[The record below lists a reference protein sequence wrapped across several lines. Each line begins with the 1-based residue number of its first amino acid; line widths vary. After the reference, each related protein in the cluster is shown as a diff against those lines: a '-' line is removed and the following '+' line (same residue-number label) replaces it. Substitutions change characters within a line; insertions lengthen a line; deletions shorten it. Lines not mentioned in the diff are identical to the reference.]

1 MSKIEI
7 SKLYNSF
14 DHKNHFLKRTLPPLH
29 FFLHSSILSSHDS
42 TFLRV
47 CLFMNPSPNLSA
59 LFFALQLVPSD
70 TSHQTPTLSSFVNRI
85 FPTSNFQFPNPPNL
99 LPGSRIQHIIHKG
112 FSFFFFFFFA
122 CLKSICYANISS
134 SIKEK
139 RKVFLSASR
148 SSRDFASDGPLCF
161 VLGNIAEVVKV

>member
-7 SKLYNSF
+7 SKLYKSF

-42 TFLRV
+42 TFLLV

-70 TSHQTPTLSSFVNRI
+70 TSHQSPDTHPLLLREPHI
-85 FPTSNFQFPNPPNL
+85 SNFQFPISQPPKPL
-99 LPGSRIQHIIHKG
+99 ARLPDTTHHS
-112 FSFFFFFFFA
+112 
-122 CLKSICYANISS
+122 
-134 SIKEK
+134 
-139 RKVFLSASR
+139 
-148 SSRDFASDGPLCF
+148 
-161 VLGNIAEVVKV
+161 